1 MCPGSMQDLV
11 GGYEC
16 DCEVGWTGDRC
27 QVDIDDC
34 VSTPC
39 QNGGSC
45 YVRTQQHKTHLTV
58 YIMYSVISLLLIATR
73 NANIQYSLLTSKM

>member
-1 MCPGSMQDLV
+1 MSRESQLNSVTFSADDVILCPGSMQDLV

-58 YIMYSVISLLLIATR
+58 
-73 NANIQYSLLTSKM
+73 